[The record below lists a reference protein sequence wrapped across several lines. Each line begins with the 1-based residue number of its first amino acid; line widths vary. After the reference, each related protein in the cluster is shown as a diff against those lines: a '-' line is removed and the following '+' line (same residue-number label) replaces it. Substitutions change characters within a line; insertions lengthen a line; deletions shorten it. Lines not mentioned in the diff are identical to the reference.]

1 MVSNGGVIMKKLL
14 FVLLVV
20 SLLVLSACAGE
31 KVIEE
36 EPATEPVIEQEVEP
50 VVEEEMEPVDCVDP
64 EIRDLIDEARDLDQL
79 HYYMRESPYFRQQYE
94 VFVKGD
100 KMKVVL
106 PEASKFIRGE
116 YYNTVYLDLNT
127 KEAVA
132 YCEEKRR
139 CSDFYEAFDV
149 DYEQYYRQ
157 TPVDWTLSLDCAKEI
172 STERM
177 FDRDVVLVEYTENGK
192 TNNMWLYMFN
202 GMAAK
207 MIEDIDAAD
216 PVQRTFEMLSMSVS
230 DEDVVKQSN

>member
-1 MVSNGGVIMKKLL
+1 MVSNGGVYMKKLL
-14 FVLLVV
+14 LVLLIV

-31 KVIEE
+31 KVLKE
-36 EPATEPVIEQEVEP
+36 EPTAEPVVEQEVEP
-50 VVEEEMEPVDCVDP
+50 AVEVEETVDCVDP
-64 EIRDLIDEARDLDQL
+64 EIRDLIDEARNIEQL

-116 YYNTVYLDLNT
+116 YYNTVYLDLST

-132 YCEEKRR
+132 YCEDKKR

-149 DYEQYYRQ
+149 DYEQYYRL
-157 TPVDWTLSLDCAKEI
+157 TPVDWAVSLDCAKEI

-177 FDRDVVLVEYTENGK
+177 FNRDVVLVEYEMNGK

-202 GMAAK
+202 GVTAK

>member
-1 MVSNGGVIMKKLL
+1 MKKLL
-14 FVLLVV
+14 FVLLIV

-31 KVIEE
+31 KVLKE
-36 EPATEPVIEQEVEP
+36 EPAAEPVVEQEVEP
-50 VVEEEMEPVDCVDP
+50 AVEVEEEEAVDCVDP
-64 EIRDLIDEARDLDQL
+64 EIRALIDEARDLDQL
-79 HYYMRESPYFRQQYE
+79 HYYMRESPYFREQYE

-116 YYNTVYLDLNT
+116 YYDTVYLDLIT

-132 YCEEKRR
+132 YCEDKKR

-157 TPVDWTLSLDCAKEI
+157 TPVDWTLSLVCAEKV
-172 STERM
+172 STENM
-177 FDRDVVLVEYTENGK
+177 FSRDVVLVKYTENGK
-192 TNNMWLYMFN
+192 TYNMWLYMFN

-230 DEDVVKQSN
+230 EEDVVKQSN